1 MKKIDSLIPVVLR
14 NFKPDVLQKRNS
26 VVMMWKD
33 IVGDELAAYARP
45 VGLDDSVL
53 MLRILHPAASMEII
67 LRKKKIL
74 LKLNSVWDEEL
85 FTDLKTV

>member
-1 MKKIDSLIPVVLR
+1 MKKIDSLIPDVLSDFR
-14 NFKPDVLQKRNS
+14 PDVHQKRNS

-33 IVGDELAAYARP
+33 IVGEELAAFVRP
-45 VGLDDSVL
+45 VGIEESVL
-53 MLRILHPAASMEII
+53 LLRVIHPAASMEIL
-67 LRKKKIL
+67 LRKREIL

>member
-1 MKKIDSLIPVVLR
+1 MKNVGRLIPDVLR
-14 NFKPDVLQKRNS
+14 NFKPDVYQKRNS

-33 IVGDELAAYARP
+33 IVGDELAAFVRP
-45 VGLDDSVL
+45 IRIDESVL
-53 MLRILHPAASMEII
+53 YLRIIHPAASMEIV
-67 LRKKKIL
+67 LRKREIL

>member
-1 MKKIDSLIPVVLR
+1 VKKIDSLIPDALS
-14 NFKPDVLQKRNS
+14 NFKPDVYQKRNS

-33 IVGDELAAYARP
+33 IVGDELAAFARP
-45 VGLDDSVL
+45 VGLDDSIL
-53 MLRILHPAASMEII
+53 LLRIVHPAASMEI
-67 LRKKKIL
+67 LLKKREIL